1 MPGAWPCKVL
11 RKTGPAHQQSFASST
26 QSGRISDMNVQATEN
41 ASLEAPRA
49 RISATRRRVVFQFI
63 SIGHWS
69 RRGPIHHVNDGN
81 LIRRKQFNTCQPSH
95 NCHPISR
102 PKSSPTARK
111 RAKQTLHVNKV
122 LCPQKHLVAL
132 PGPQQSGKTTLAR
145 QLVAADSLN
154 DFDLEDPASLARLSE
169 PDTALH
175 PLKGLMVID
184 EIQRCPYLFPLLRVL
199 ADRKPLPA
207 RYRLITYAARDYRAS
222 HVCSAPLSPKSTDVT
237 KPRC

>member
-1 MPGAWPCKVL
+1 
-11 RKTGPAHQQSFASST
+11 
-26 QSGRISDMNVQATEN
+26 MNVQATEN

-95 NCHPISR
+95 NCHPLSLVPNPR
-102 PKSSPTARK
+102 QQPGSV
-111 RAKQTLHVNKV
+111 QNK
-122 LCPQKHLVAL
+122 LCTSTKCCVPRNVAL